1 MVTFKISVLKHCV
14 SICSNLTSPL
24 ATMSTMATS
33 STPSAEQPTQTTHL
47 ALSELNKA
55 SVKTGG
61 TWLVDAY
68 GDYEDKYE

>member
-1 MVTFKISVLKHCV
+1 MGTFKVSVLKHCL

-24 ATMSTMATS
+24 TTISTMANQNATS

-55 SVKTGG
+55 SAKTGG
-61 TWLVDAY
+61 TWLVDAFCPN
-68 GDYEDKYE
+68 